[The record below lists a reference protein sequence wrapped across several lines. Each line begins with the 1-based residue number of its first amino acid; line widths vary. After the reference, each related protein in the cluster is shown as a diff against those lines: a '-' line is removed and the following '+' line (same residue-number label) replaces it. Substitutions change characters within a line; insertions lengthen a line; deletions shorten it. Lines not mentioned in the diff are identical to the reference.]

1 MDERLRAAY
10 LATDYRVRLPQ
21 GGVARL
27 RIGAPPPG
35 ALPALTYGAP
45 WAVITAWN
53 PQSQPVTR
61 ALNRSAQR
69 ALLAELRTYPDVRA
83 IHAAAGVGSDGW
95 REPSLLAI
103 GLDADA
109 ARALCS
115 RYGQLA
121 FVTGAGEAPPQLHWT
136 NPAP

>member
-21 GGVARL
+21 GGTASL
-27 RIGAPPPG
+27 RIGVPPPG
-35 ALPALTYGAP
+35 ALLALTHGAT

-53 PQSQPVTR
+53 PQSQPMPR
-61 ALNRSAQR
+61 ALNRNAQR
-69 ALLAELRTYPDVRA
+69 ALLAELRACPDVRA

-103 GLDADA
+103 GLPVDT

-115 RYGQLA
+115 RHGQHA
-121 FVTGAGEAPPQLHWT
+121 FVAGAGEAPPQLHWT
-136 NPAP
+136 KAAP

>member
-35 ALPALTYGAP
+35 ALLALTHGAP

-53 PQSQPVTR
+53 PRSQPMPRVW
-61 ALNRSAQR
+61 NRSAQR
-69 ALLAELRTYPDVRA
+69 AVLADLRASPDVRA
-83 IHAAAGVGSDGW
+83 IRAAAGVGADGW

-103 GLDADA
+103 GLDVVA

-115 RYGQLA
+115 RYAQLA
-121 FVTGAGEAPPQLHWT
+121 FVAGAGEAAPQLHWT
-136 NPAP
+136 KAAP

>member
-35 ALPALTYGAP
+35 ALLALTHGVP

-53 PQSQPVTR
+53 PQSQPVPR
-61 ALNRSAQR
+61 ARNRSAQR
-69 ALLAELRTYPDVRA
+69 ALLAELRASPDVRA
-83 IHAAAGVGSDGW
+83 IRAAAGVGADGW

-109 ARALCS
+109 ARVLCS

-121 FVTGAGEAPPQLHWT
+121 FVAGVGEAPPQLHWT
-136 NPAP
+136 KAAS

>member
-35 ALPALTYGAP
+35 ALLALTHGVP
-45 WAVITAWN
+45 WAIITAWN
-53 PQSQPVTR
+53 PQSQPVPR
-61 ALNRSAQR
+61 ARNCSAQR
-69 ALLAELRTYPDVRA
+69 ALLAELRASPDVR
-83 IHAAAGVGSDGW
+83 AAAGVGADGW

-115 RYGQLA
+115 RYAQLA
-121 FVTGAGEAPPQLHWT
+121 FVAGAGEAAPQLHWT
-136 NPAP
+136 KAAP